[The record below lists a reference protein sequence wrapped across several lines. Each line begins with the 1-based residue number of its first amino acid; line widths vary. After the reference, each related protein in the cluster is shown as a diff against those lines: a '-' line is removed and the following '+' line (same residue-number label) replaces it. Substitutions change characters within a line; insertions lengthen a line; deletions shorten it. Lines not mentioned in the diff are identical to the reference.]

1 MTKVAAY
8 FISVLFHP
16 LFVPT
21 YMLVLLLLI
30 NPYNF
35 GVSHI
40 SDGRFLLAQVI
51 LTTVMFPLFSMF
63 MLRQLDFISSIQL
76 KKREE
81 RIAPFMIIGMFYI
94 GLVVFFIK
102 TPAQIPL
109 VLSVTFLGATIALWL
124 AFLINLFTKVSVHT
138 VGVGGLLG
146 MLVIGMYYFEYTEFY
161 LNLGSLGYFNIEM
174 KILLMVGILVA
185 GLVGTARLILK
196 AHTTE
201 QVYLGYFIGFI
212 CQFIALNFLT

>member
-1 MTKVAAY
+1 
-8 FISVLFHP
+8 
-16 LFVPT
+16 
-21 YMLVLLLLI
+21 
-30 NPYNF
+30 
-35 GVSHI
+35 
-40 SDGRFLLAQVI
+40 
-51 LTTVMFPLFSMF
+51 
-63 MLRQLDFISSIQL
+63 
-76 KKREE
+76 
-81 RIAPFMIIGMFYI
+81 MIIGMFYI